1 MSDFQAEVQIEEFY
15 SDADEQYYWYCLER
29 ETREAMDAD
38 FLRAALAVAREEA
51 VAEVDS
57 SELPW

>member
-1 MSDFQAEVQIEEFY
+1 MSDYMLEVQIEEFFAY
-15 SDADEQYYWYCLER
+15 ADEQYYWYCFER

-38 FLRAALAVAREEA
+38 AVAREEA

>member
-1 MSDFQAEVQIEEFY
+1 MSDFQAEVQIEEF
-15 SDADEQYYWYCLER
+15 WYCFER

-38 FLRAALAVAREEA
+38 AVAREEA
-51 VAEVDS
+51 AAEVDP

>member
-1 MSDFQAEVQIEEFY
+1 MSDYMLEVQIEEFFAY
-15 SDADEQYYWYCLER
+15 ADEQYYWYCFER

-38 FLRAALAVAREEA
+38 AVAREEEA
-51 VAEVDS
+51 AEVDP

>member
-15 SDADEQYYWYCLER
+15 ADADEQYYWYCFER

-38 FLRAALAVAREEA
+38 AVAREE
-51 VAEVDS
+51 EIELS
-57 SELPW
+57 HESEMPW

>member
-1 MSDFQAEVQIEEFY
+1 MSDFQAEVQVEEFY
-15 SDADEQYYWYCLER
+15 SAADEQYYWYCLER

-38 FLRAALAVAREEA
+38 AVAREEA
-51 VAEVDS
+51 VAEVDP